1 MYFINWVIGVLYQ
14 LCPNMQVMAKMANL
28 AKNRRRIDENLYA
41 KVSLWEQQFWEKWHI
56 WQKWRILPSFA
67 PKFKRD
73 GRGVCQC
80 AAFVWTDLKIGR
92 AVLLFYRVLMIQTY
106 IILKIK
112 GQYKLLGDCK
122 PGTDSFVRSKQFKM
136 TKFAN
141 CCTVGLQVSALQ
153 KKLTQLF
160 SRG

>member
-1 MYFINWVIGVLYQ
+1 MYFINSGNRGSLS
-14 LCPNMQVMAKMANL
+14 VMSKHASNGENGAGGKKSPEDWRNSICKGFPLRETILGKMAYL
-28 AKNRRRIDENLYA
+28 A
-41 KVSLWEQQFWEKWHI
+41 KVSNFTIIRHKIQ
-56 WQKWRILPSFA
+56 
-67 PKFKRD
+67 RD

-112 GQYKLLGDCK
+112 GHYKLLGDCK
-122 PGTDSFVRSKQFKM
+122 PGTNSFVRSKEFKM

-153 KKLTQLF
+153 KKSTQLF

>member
-1 MYFINWVIGVLYQ
+1 
-14 LCPNMQVMAKMANL
+14 MQRFPFESNNFE
-28 AKNRRRIDENLYA
+28 KNGIFGKSGE
-41 KVSLWEQQFWEKWHI
+41 
-56 WQKWRILPSFA
+56 SFA
-67 PKFKRD
+67 TKFKRD

-153 KKLTQLF
+153 NKSTQLF

>member
-1 MYFINWVIGVLYQ
+1 
-14 LCPNMQVMAKMANL
+14 MQRFPFESNNFE
-28 AKNRRRIDENLYA
+28 KNSIFGKSGEFKRE
-41 KVSLWEQQFWEKWHI
+41 VT
-56 WQKWRILPSFA
+56 
-67 PKFKRD
+67 KFKRD

-112 GQYKLLGDCK
+112 GHHKLLGDCK
-122 PGTDSFVRSKQFKM
+122 PGTNSFVRSKEFKM

-153 KKLTQLF
+153 KKSTQLF

>member
-1 MYFINWVIGVLYQ
+1 MYFINWVIGVVCQ
-14 LCPNMQVMAKMANL
+14 LCPNMQVMAKMTNL
-28 AKNRRRIDENLYA
+28 AKNRLRIDEILYA

-67 PKFKRD
+67 TKFKRD

-80 AAFVWTDLKIGR
+80 AAFVWTYLKSGR
-92 AVLLFYRVLMIQTY
+92 AVLLFYRVLMIENY

-112 GQYKLLGDCK
+112 VHYKLLGDCK
-122 PGTDSFVRSKQFKM
+122 PGTNSFVRSKEFKM

-141 CCTVGLQVSALQ
+141 WCTVGLQVSALQ
-153 KKLTQLF
+153 KKSSQLF
-160 SRG
+160 SRE